1 MDRDKLKIAFWC
13 SVLCMLLMSLSFLFM
28 PYASDR
34 ALEGDALPLRISG
47 VWFWAALIAGY
58 GLFLLADRGRKR
70 LTVKRKK
77 NKKPE
82 SASGKR
88 PGILRVFSNK
98 WARAADIVCA
108 ASVCCFIVSVL
119 TDPRGYAEYIF
130 LSAAVFTVQM
140 HGVLNG
146 ENFSFF
152 AQIETDGKTA
162 GKTGGRKE
170 RRK

>member
-1 MDRDKLKIAFWC
+1 MNRDKLKIAFWG

-47 VWFWAALIAGY
+47 VWFWASLIAGY
-58 GLFLLADRGRKR
+58 GLFLFADRGRKR

-77 NKKPE
+77 NKRPE

-88 PGILRVFSNK
+88 PGMLRVFSNR
-98 WARAADIVCA
+98 WARAADIACA
-108 ASVCCFIVSVL
+108 VSVCCFIVSAL

-130 LSAAVFTVQM
+130 LSAAVFAVQM

-146 ENFSFF
+146 KNFSFF
-152 AQIETDGKTA
+152 AQIETDGKTD
-162 GKTGGRKE
+162 GGKE

>member
-1 MDRDKLKIAFWC
+1 MNRDKLKIEFWGA
-13 SVLCMLLMSLSFLFM
+13 VLCMLLMSLSFLFM

-34 ALEGDALPLRISG
+34 SLEGSALPLRISG
-47 VWFWAALIAGY
+47 VWFWASLIAGY
-58 GLFLLADRGRKR
+58 GLFLFADRGRKR
-70 LTVKRKK
+70 LTVKRK
-77 NKKPE
+77 N
-82 SASGKR
+82 KR

-98 WARAADIVCA
+98 WARAADIACA
-108 ASVCCFIVSVL
+108 VSVCCFTVSAL

-130 LSAAVFTVQM
+130 LSTAVFTVQM

-152 AQIETDGKTA
+152 AQIEMDGKT
-162 GKTGGRKE
+162 GERKTDERKE

>member
-1 MDRDKLKIAFWC
+1 MNRDKLKIAFWG

-34 ALEGDALPLRISG
+34 ALEGSALPLRISG
-47 VWFWAALIAGY
+47 VWFWASLIAGY
-58 GLFLLADRGRKR
+58 GLFLFANRGRKR

-98 WARAADIVCA
+98 WARAADIACA
-108 ASVCCFIVSVL
+108 VSVGCFITSAL
-119 TDPRGYAEYIF
+119 IDSRGYAEYIF

-152 AQIETDGKTA
+152 AQIETDGKT
-162 GKTGGRKE
+162 GERKE